1 MEVVEF
7 IKDIINDSK
16 ERYNITDNDYSDV
29 MEYVTSLVQSVYNKD
44 IKFVKYIC
52 NQLIRI

>member
-52 NQLIRI
+52 NQ